1 MQERVESFLNIREKL
16 LEIYAS
22 AYKSIKIYF
31 RYPMWII
38 SDIVTTPL
46 WILMLLIPI
55 LLFLPPE
62 EWSNSATY
70 QYFYWGMVFW
80 AIISSALWSFGMSIR
95 SEQQLGTIEFLFLS
109 NSSRVTLFAGRIATR
124 LISLTTDLIS
134 MALGIY
140 LIFNVMIV
148 IVNPVL
154 LIFNLF
160 LSIFVSLG
168 FGMIYGGIVLKL
180 KNPGALNN
188 ILQFIIIGFG
198 GVFVPIQVLPE
209 PLRTIAL
216 VFPFSYCAD
225 LVRFAAMGSFTIL
238 PLYEEIFLVMLMA
251 LVLNFIGIKVLR
263 KIEIDSKKTGK
274 LGTY

>member
-1 MQERVESFLNIREKL
+1 MQEKVGNFLNIREKL

-38 SDIVTTPL
+38 SDIVTNPL

-95 SEQQLGTIEFLFLS
+95 SEQQLGTIEYLFLS
-109 NSSRVTLFAGRIATR
+109 NSSRVTLFTGRIATR

-140 LIFNVMIV
+140 LIFNVMIT
-148 IVNPVL
+148 IVNPLL
-154 LIFNLF
+154 LIFNLI

-180 KNPGALNN
+180 KNPRALNN
-188 ILQFIIIGFG
+188 ILQFIIIGLG

-209 PLRTIAL
+209 PLRIIAL

-225 LVRFAAMGSFTIL
+225 LVRFAAMGSFTII
-238 PLYEEIFLVMLMA
+238 PLYEEIFLVILMA
-251 LVLNFIGIKVLR
+251 IILNFIGIKVLR
-263 KIEIDSKKTGK
+263 RIEIDSKKTGK